1 MVLTNAAVACSIL
14 VKSTNAHLHRLAEA
28 HAAVFREIPWGTYT
42 VLQIIDAHPNGG
54 GLEHQNSQVDEF
66 TPDAVDAPGLSGLYS
81 HEMFHS
87 WNVKRLRPADLVP
100 YRYDD
105 AQPTG
110 WLWVSEGITDY
121 YSDLSTLRA
130 GLDDSTAFLDNTA
143 NKMIQVAGAPPT
155 AETDASLS
163 PWVNP
168 TDGSAG
174 LYYPKGSLTGFL
186 LDICIRDASDNHSSL
201 DRVMRTLYTT
211 TYAQHRGFTPT
222 DWWGTV
228 SRAAAGRSR
237 APKRAPGS
245 LIHFQPCTTRWVQAS
260 RESKLMA
267 ASMVST
273 TTAPKNTIPERGS
286 ATPRARNW
294 INAVTSATTRTSSI
308 DQ

>member
-1 MVLTNAAVACSIL
+1 V
-14 VKSTNAHLHRLAEA
+14 E
-28 HAAVFREIPWGTYT
+28 
-42 VLQIIDAHPNGG
+42 
-54 GLEHQNSQVDEF
+54 
-66 TPDAVDAPGLSGLYS
+66 
-81 HEMFHS
+81 
-87 WNVKRLRPADLVP
+87 RPADLVP

-143 NKMIQVAGAPPT
+143 NKMIQVASAPPT

-228 SRAAAGRSR
+228 SRAAAGRSFAEFNR
-237 APKRAPGS
+237 RFIEGREPLPYDSVLALAGLKLQRDSIKFLQLGVGTTPDSLGAHVEYLVPGAAAATAGVQLGDHLVSFGTVAFKSDSSYFELAARYGTTTDTIAPLVFRRGATTDTV
-245 LIHFQPCTTRWVQAS
+245 TTRIVRVSRLQAHLTVNPNAS
-260 RESKLMA
+260 AKA
-267 ASMVST
+267 ARVRHALFT
-273 TTAPKNTIPERGS
+273 GA
-286 ATPRARNW
+286 
-294 INAVTSATTRTSSI
+294 
-308 DQ
+308 